1 MRGVR
6 GPSWVKGTEDIHA
19 WGMDSTENKFVP
31 MKLLCNLL
39 TVLKWDY
46 HDSSISVSDSLY

>member
-1 MRGVR
+1 MCGVR

-19 WGMDSTENKFVP
+19 WDMDSTENKFES

-39 TVLKWDY
+39 TVLK
-46 HDSSISVSDSLY
+46 